1 MPAWGDFTGL
11 NRGYVLEQYEKY
23 RRDPSSVD
31 EATRELFQQW
41 TPPASDVDEPVPAS
55 GGSLHKAVGAV
66 NLAQSIR
73 RYGHL
78 AAKLDPL
85 GLRKPLG
92 DPSLSPENYGITEE
106 DLRSLP
112 ASLITSPLCADATSM
127 SDVVEAF
134 RRLYCST
141 TGYDYAHV
149 FVPEERRWLRQAAE
163 CGRFRAPDDPI
174 DPMALLDR

>member
-1 MPAWGDFTGL
+1 
-11 NRGYVLEQYEKY
+11 
-23 RRDPSSVD
+23 
-31 EATRELFQQW
+31 
-41 TPPASDVDEPVPAS
+41 
-55 GGSLHKAVGAV
+55 V

-92 DPSLSPENYGITEE
+92 DPSLSPENYGITDE
-106 DLRSLP
+106 DLRRRP
-112 ASLITSPLCADATSM
+112 ASLISSPLCADATSM

-149 FVPEERRWLRQAAE
+149 FVPEERRWLRNAAE
-163 CGRFRAPDDPI
+163 RGRFRAPADPI
-174 DPMALLDR
+174 DPVALLDRLTQIEAFERFLHRSFPGKTRFSIEGLDMMVSILDEVIAESGGGGASEH